1 MPPALEVGADQ
12 GGVDLEHL
20 KQQFPSAAR
29 QALAAS
35 DPAEPANLSAARLG
49 AFIKRQLN
57 ARSLSP
63 QTGASTDAILSRAEA
78 ALTSGDLS
86 AALAEIEVLTPAPA
100 AQMAAWKALAE
111 QKLARQN
118 ALLSLR
124 RLIEG

>member
-1 MPPALEVGADQ
+1 MDRSPEV
-12 GGVDLEHL
+12 
-20 KQQFPSAAR
+20 K
-29 QALAAS
+29 AAS
-35 DPAEPANLSAARLG
+35 ARDKIASVLVPVCGASDRAFNCRFRNAPSRAALRLAGSAG
-49 AFIKRQLN
+49 
-57 ARSLSP
+57 SLAP

-86 AALAEIEVLTPAPA
+86 AALAEIADLTPAPA
-100 AQMAAWKALAE
+100 AQMAAWKALVE